1 MSKGIGNKSTTN
13 RKHRPPL
20 TPQARE
26 NQMISLAIDAAEQQL
41 QNGTAS
47 SQVLT
52 HFLKLG
58 SSREQREQEIL
69 DKQLALIEAKTES
82 LQSIKAMDDLYNNA
96 LAAMKNYS
104 GNGDNDTTDY

>member
-1 MSKGIGNKSTTN
+1 MSKGVESKTMTN
-13 RKHRPPL
+13 TKHRPPL

-41 QNGTAS
+41 RNGTAS

-82 LQSIKAMDDLYNNA
+82 LQASKDMEGLYSNA

-104 GNGDNDTTDY
+104 GNGGNDNEDC